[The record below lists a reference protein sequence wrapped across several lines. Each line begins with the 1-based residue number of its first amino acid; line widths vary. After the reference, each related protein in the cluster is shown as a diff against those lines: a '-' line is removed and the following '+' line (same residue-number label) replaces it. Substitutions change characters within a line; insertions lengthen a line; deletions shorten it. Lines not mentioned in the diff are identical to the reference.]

1 MLGVIYA
8 RLGDKDR
15 AIAQWRELLSEA
27 TDYDPARTNLEIL
40 GGEQAFAVADS
51 ALTR

>member
-1 MLGVIYA
+1 MLNAIYA

-27 TDYDPARTNLEIL
+27 TDYDPARTNLAIL
-40 GGEQAFAVADS
+40 GGEQAFAVVDS